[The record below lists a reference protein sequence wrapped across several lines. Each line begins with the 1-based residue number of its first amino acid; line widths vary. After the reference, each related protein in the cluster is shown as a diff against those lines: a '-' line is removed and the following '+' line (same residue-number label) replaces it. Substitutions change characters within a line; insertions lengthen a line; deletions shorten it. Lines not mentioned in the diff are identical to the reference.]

1 MGGMEETEKGKQQM
15 EQIQA
20 AQIMAQGF
28 V

>member
-1 MGGMEETEKGKQQM
+1 MEETEKGKQQM